1 MQKAKRLKGRFQIFF
16 FLELCQASVAH
27 PSWTH
32 CRGTSPPP
40 PIPSLRMHIT
50 NAMVDGIPP
59 LDSLY
64 VYHSVIVTL
73 VSPLLVVFGQI
84 WNGIYPVHRQYR
96 RFETIPRDN
105 KVSIH
110 VRGGDYHRMCTCGVL
125 GDDFLGGVCMLV
137 IFVLFGYGACYV
149 HV

>member
-1 MQKAKRLKGRFQIFF
+1 MQKAKRLKSRFQVFF

-27 PSWTH
+27 PSWAH

-40 PIPSLRMHIT
+40 PTPSLRMHIT
-50 NAMVDGIPP
+50 NAMIDGIPP

-64 VYHSVIVTL
+64 VHHSVIATL
-73 VSPLLVVFGQI
+73 VSPLLLVFGQI

-110 VRGGDYHRMCTCGVL
+110 VRGGGLPPNVYLWGV
-125 GDDFLGGVCMLV
+125 GG
-137 IFVLFGYGACYV
+137 
-149 HV
+149 